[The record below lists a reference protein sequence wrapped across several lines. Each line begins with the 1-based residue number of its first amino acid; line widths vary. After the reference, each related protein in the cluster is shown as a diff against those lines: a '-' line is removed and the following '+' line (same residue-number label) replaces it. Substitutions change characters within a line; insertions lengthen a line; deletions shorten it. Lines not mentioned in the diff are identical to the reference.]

1 MEDHRKKQL
10 QIEELQH
17 DLLLQDAMTSQ
28 MEYLKGNTESQI
40 EKHTAWHENEL
51 KRARFK
57 REEKVNH
64 AIWYAAELKQRLEIM
79 ERVQQKQKTEFE
91 AIKEAGEIVFAEN
104 VNLER
109 AIARKKDEL
118 RLAKRETEE
127 INRKRIHV
135 GY

>member
-10 QIEELQH
+10 QIEELHH

-28 MEYLKGNTESQI
+28 MEYLKGKTESQI
-40 EKHTAWHENEL
+40 EKNTAWHENEL
-51 KRARFK
+51 KRARIE

-79 ERVQQKQKTEFE
+79 ERVWQEQKAGFE
-91 AIKEAGEIVFAEN
+91 KIKEAGDVVFAEN

-109 AIARKKDEL
+109 VIARKKDEL
-118 RLAKRETEE
+118 RLAKRAT
-127 INRKRIHV
+127 
-135 GY
+135 